1 MEIPYEYELRFLSTA
16 LDDMTEIVSS
26 YVMLGSRQGAVR
38 IKNKMTK
45 AAEQIQLFPYS
56 GVKLP
61 DSKLAKLGFRMIIVE
76 KYLMIYKVLE
86 VEKKIV
92 FYRVL
97 DGKRDYPT
105 LMNRFY
111 NDEL

>member
-1 MEIPYEYELRFLSTA
+1 MEIPYEYELSFLSTA
-16 LDDMTEIVSS
+16 LNDMTEIVSS
-26 YVMLGSRQGAVR
+26 YVMLG
-38 IKNKMTK
+38 
-45 AAEQIQLFPYS
+45 
-56 GVKLP
+56 
-61 DSKLAKLGFRMIIVE
+61 FRMVIVE

-105 LMNRFY
+105 LMNRLY